1 MIEPIQSEK
10 EYKLALSRVYE
21 LMQTDL
27 IENSTEYN
35 ELDSL
40 SLLINNY
47 EQIHYPFVNLSSQTI
62 LSNQP
67 PMN

>member
-1 MIEPIQSEK
+1 MLEPIQSEK

-27 IENSTEYN
+27 IENSTEYK

-47 EQIHYPFVNLSSQTI
+47 EQIHYPLVSFSS
-62 LSNQP
+62 
-67 PMN
+67 